1 MLPIDRIT
9 ISTVHATEVTPL
21 RFPGFHR
28 FQTEILPCRRHR
40 RGEEHEVGTSP
51 AASKIKLHDF
61 PV

>member
-9 ISTVHATEVTPL
+9 TSTVHATEVAPL
-21 RFPGFHR
+21 RFPGFR
-28 FQTEILPCRRHR
+28 FQTEILPCRRHG